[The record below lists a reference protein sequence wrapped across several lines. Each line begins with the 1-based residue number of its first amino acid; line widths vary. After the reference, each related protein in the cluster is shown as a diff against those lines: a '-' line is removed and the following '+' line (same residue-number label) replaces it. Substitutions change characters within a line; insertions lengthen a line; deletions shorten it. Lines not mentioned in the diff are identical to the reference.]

1 MPASL
6 HPLLALCALLLI
18 PATQPC
24 HAGAAAD
31 AFQAAVAHE
40 RARPPAPT
48 FPRSA
53 FLVRTATPV
62 LALSPEGDRVAYLRE
77 QNHRRSLWLL
87 PADGG
92 EPHRLLGDT
101 DARELA
107 WSHDGRWLLLVSPGR
122 LLAVAAAGQGGS
134 HLVATLG
141 GREQRELVGAD
152 PLQGAAVLLRERVP
166 ATPAS
171 SERWRVLRVDMQ
183 GRRTLLHEDTHRL
196 ADVAFD
202 RDGRLAYLE
211 RVEGAALAI
220 HRVDAQGRLHPV
232 LRCADMHRCSLLPV
246 TDAQGRLL
254 LLSDLGADLEGLR
267 RLEPDGTLDTLA
279 LDPRGEADIDTVAL
293 DPADGTPRIASYRG
307 TVAALDGLDEPA
319 RRALARLRARY
330 PGRNLAITPGATH
343 WLVGEQ
349 ASTLQ
354 GARWHLFDPRSGAV
368 QDILELPPLAERDG
382 RPAQWL
388 PEAAMAR
395 KLPFDWTASDG
406 LRLHGFVWLPPGTD
420 PARQPLVVLVHGG
433 PWNAARPDAFGNGY
447 SQALANRGYV
457 VFEPNYRASKG
468 LGRHYLMSAQG
479 DFGNGRVQQDIV
491 EGTRCLL
498 AQGIGDAGR
507 VGIAGASFG
516 GYSTLLGVTFQPQ
529 MFKVGV
535 AMVPP
540 PDFGWDLRWIGRS
553 SEALALS
560 RYIPFDDWLAMLSL
574 DPRDGAA
581 MARLHAQSPI
591 AHAAAM
597 DRPLLIFAAGEDH
610 RVALRG
616 VLGYAARLRLHGKDV
631 SLLVD
636 PQAGHHNDTPL
647 AHEAYLYLLA
657 WMLHRHL
664 GGAAPPPPDPV
675 LRDYLVRSLRIAGE
689 DLRASGLQAAS
700 KP

>member
-1 MPASL
+1 MPAPL
-6 HPLLALCALLLI
+6 RPLLALCAFLLI
-18 PATQPC
+18 PAAHPS
-24 HAGAAAD
+24 HAGTAAD
-31 AFQAAVAHE
+31 AFRAAVAHE
-40 RARPPAPT
+40 RARPPAQA
-48 FPRSA
+48 FPRAA

-62 LALSPEGDRVAYLRE
+62 LALSPQGDRVAFLRE
-77 QNHRRSLWLL
+77 QNHLRSLWLL

-92 EPHRLLGDT
+92 EPRRLLGDT

-171 SERWRVLRVDMQ
+171 PERWRVLRVDMQ

-211 RVEGAALAI
+211 RVEGAALTI
-220 HRVDAQGRLHPV
+220 HRVNAQGGLHPV
-232 LRCADMHRCSLLPV
+232 LRCAQMHRCSLLPV

-279 LDPRGEADIDTVAL
+279 FDPRGEADIDTLAL
-293 DPADGTPRIASYRG
+293 DPSDGTPRIASYRG
-307 TVAALDGLDEPA
+307 TEAANDGLDEPA

-330 PGRNLAITPGATH
+330 PGRNLAITLGTAR

-354 GARWHLFDPRSGAV
+354 GERWHLFDPRSGAV
-368 QDILELPPLAERDG
+368 RDILDLPPLAERDG
-382 RPAQWL
+382 RPTQWL

-406 LRLHGFVWLPPGTD
+406 LHLHGFVWLPPGSD
-420 PARQPLVVLVHGG
+420 PARRPLVVLVHGG

-457 VFEPNYRASKG
+457 VFEPNFRASKG

-491 EGTRCLL
+491 EGARSLL
-498 AQGIGDAGR
+498 AQGVGDAGR

-529 MFKVGV
+529 LFKVGV

-553 SEALALS
+553 SEALELS

-581 MARLHAQSPI
+581 MARLHAQSPL

-616 VLGYAARLRLHGKDV
+616 VLGYAARLQLHGKDV

-657 WMLHRHL
+657 LMLHRHL
-664 GGAAPPPPDPV
+664 GGAAPQPPDPL
-675 LRDYLVRSLRIAGE
+675 LRDYLARSLRIAGD
-689 DLRASGLQAAS
+689 DLRASGLQPAS